1 MYTIFKDRTFKMSEM
16 VVSWKYEI
24 KTITGEQYFA
34 YFQCLEAIK
43 LEISFQFYLHAM
55 KYKAENEQ
63 LKPKIRFIDLTVGLV
78 DLNKFEIET
87 YKTKATYKVIRE
99 GNKEPNKRKR
109 PVYSGPEE
117 AIFYEC
123 EGNLQLNNQRFTE
136 DFQIYQKLT
145 YLFDNFLQPDDL

>member
-1 MYTIFKDRTFKMSEM
+1 MYAIFKDKTFKMSDM
-16 VVSWKYEI
+16 VVFWKYEI
-24 KTITGEQYFA
+24 KTITGEQYFE

-55 KYKAENEQ
+55 KYKTQNEQ
-63 LKPKIRFIDLTVGLV
+63 LKPKLRFIDLIVGLV
-78 DLNKFEIET
+78 DLSKFEIKT

-99 GNKEPNKRKR
+99 GNEEPNKRKR

-123 EGNLQLNNQRFTE
+123 EQNH
-136 DFQIYQKLT
+136 
-145 YLFDNFLQPDDL
+145 